1 LISHASSDYIELIE
15 FSSGDSSRK
24 STAAGRSNPL
34 REQQSM
40 STSRRHFLSALAAA
54 GALSQLPFK
63 AHASPQAILRRSF
76 LYPPMDL
83 SYFDNPIHHG
93 PANIKIG
100 YAAITWGGND
110 SQAIEDIAA
119 LGYPG
124 IQLRANV
131 LKEIPDPKELRDLLA
146 KHKLEFVAFSSG
158 DAPLDPAKRQATI
171 DLHVKNAQYLQQA
184 GGKYLQVIA
193 AWIQD
198 KPVSADDYKYEGE
211 LLNEIGKR
219 VADYGIQTGFH
230 NHMGSMGQSPEG
242 VDAILA
248 ASDPKYLK
256 LELDTAHY
264 AQGGGDPAAAIH
276 KYAKRLLFLHLKDV
290 KNNSSKSGYEF
301 TELGAG
307 RVDFPAIFTALN
319 AIDFRG
325 WGIVEL
331 DGERPG
337 DDRTPKQSAEI
348 SKTYLE
354 QKVGVAV

>member
-1 LISHASSDYIELIE
+1 
-15 FSSGDSSRK
+15 
-24 STAAGRSNPL
+24 
-34 REQQSM
+34 
-40 STSRRHFLSALAAA
+40 
-54 GALSQLPFK
+54 
-63 AHASPQAILRRSF
+63 
-76 LYPPMDL
+76 MDL
-83 SYFDNPIHHG
+83 SYFDDPIHHG

-110 SQAIEDIAA
+110 TQAIEDIAA

-131 LKEIPDPKELRDLLA
+131 LKEFPDPLQLRDLLA
-146 KHKLEFVAFSSG
+146 KHHLEFVAFSSG
-158 DAPLDPAKRQATI
+158 DAPLDPAKRQTTI
-171 DLHVKNAQYLQQA
+171 DTHVKNAQYLQQA

-193 AWIQD
+193 AWIQNQTVTP
-198 KPVSADDYKYEGE
+198 PVSTEDYKYEGQ
-211 LLNEIGKR
+211 LLTEIGKR

-230 NHMGSMGQSPEG
+230 NHMGSMGQAPEG
-242 VDAILA
+242 VAAILA

-264 AQGGGDPAAAIH
+264 AQGGGDPAAAIR
-276 KYAKRLLFLHLKDV
+276 KYSKRLLFLHLKDV
-290 KNNSSKSGYEF
+290 KANTSKSGYEF

-307 RVDFPAIFTALN
+307 RVDFPAIFTALK

-354 QKVGVAV
+354 QKVGVTV

>member
-1 LISHASSDYIELIE
+1 MLTTRRD
-15 FSSGDSSRK
+15 F
-24 STAAGRSNPL
+24 L
-34 REQQSM
+34 R
-40 STSRRHFLSALAAA
+40 TLAAA
-54 GALSQLPFK
+54 GAVCQFPFK
-63 AHASPQAILRRSF
+63 AQAGPSL

-83 SYFDNPIHHG
+83 SYFENSIHHG

-110 SQAIEDIAA
+110 TQAIEDIAA

-131 LKEIPDPKELRDLLA
+131 VKEFPDPKQLRDLLA
-146 KHKLEFVAFSSG
+146 KHQLEFVAFSSG
-158 DAPLDPAKRQATI
+158 DAPLDPAKRQTTL
-171 DLHVKNAQYLQQA
+171 DTHVKNAQYLQQA
-184 GGKYLQVIA
+184 GGKYLQVIG
-193 AWIQD
+193 AWSQGQ
-198 KPVSADDYKYEGE
+198 PVTPNEYDYEGQ
-211 LLNEIGKR
+211 LLTEIAKR

-230 NHMGSMGQSPEG
+230 NHMGSMGESSEG

-248 ASDPKYLK
+248 ASDPRYLK

-264 AQGGGDPAAAIH
+264 AQGGGDSATAIH

-290 KNNSSKSGYEF
+290 KANSSKSGYEF

-307 RVDFPAIFTALN
+307 RVDFAAIFTALK